1 VTRELITDDALSAS
15 VQSPDGNCFVAYA
28 PAALA
33 FGSLAPTYVE
43 AERMQSES
51 PAAFTFTPDSTGV
64 AWADAT
70 AARFQPLND
79 ACEPVGT
86 PVTLGGSTGTSTIVF
101 LPD

>member
-1 VTRELITDDALSAS
+1 
-15 VQSPDGNCFVAYA
+15 VQSPNGNCFVAYS
-28 PAALA
+28 PSALA

-64 AWADAT
+64 AWGDTT

-79 ACEPVGT
+79 ACEPAGN
-86 PVTLGGSTGTSTIVF
+86 PVTLAGSTSTSTIVF